1 MDKIT
6 VTSGWS
12 KRKVVLCM
20 VIVFIL
26 VSFFRVGYICM
37 SKTTKGGGGPDSW
50 TYFKY
55 SEIFLNGEFMELT
68 NIPKID
74 RRIAERPGYPIFIAL
89 VRSLFAKD
97 FASLNNYDTFRHVL
111 RIIAFLMY
119 ALCAVLSYYIVLKVF
134 GWKVSILSMPFVIGS
149 ASTAFWCHWQLTES
163 LFTLLLLLSIS
174 GIILFAISE
183 HKNSLILI
191 LSGLAFGFASLT
203 RQVLFPMI
211 LFIVIWFLIY
221 GFKSDRRRVYIQ
233 ACLVFVLPALLLY
246 GGWMVRNVIVTGK
259 TYSTILR
266 AGDKMNHS
274 VFRVH
279 TRRGIDW
286 NSQNVEEKKEV
297 FLREYSNRPFTQK
310 VLDIGKGMFT
320 KFCEFLQIRPIGTH
334 QTFWNSIWIKYY
346 VIYNSVTFLL
356 MLVSLFFIN
365 REKTGLGLL
374 LWLIIFYFVVVHTV
388 LMVGGGIFA
397 RYRVPIEPYMSMLA
411 AYGLSRIYLIFRKK
425 ELVL

>member
-1 MDKIT
+1 
-6 VTSGWS
+6 
-12 KRKVVLCM
+12 M

-37 SKTTKGGGGPDSW
+37 SKTTKGGGAPDSL

-68 NIPKID
+68 NVPKID
-74 RRIAERPGYPIFIAL
+74 RRIAERPGYPIFIAF
-89 VRSLFAKD
+89 VRSFFGKD
-97 FASLNNYDTFRHVL
+97 FASLNNYNTFRHVL

-134 GWKVSILSMPFVIGS
+134 GWKVSILSMPFMIGS

-163 LFTLLLLLSIS
+163 LFTLLILLSIT
-174 GIILFAISE
+174 GIISFSVSE
-183 HKNSLILI
+183 KNNFLIMI
-191 LSGLAFGFASLT
+191 LSGLSFGFASLT

-211 LFIVIWFLIY
+211 FFIVIWFLIR
-221 GFKSDRRRVYIQ
+221 GFQSNKRKVYMQ
-233 ACLVFVLPALLLY
+233 SCLVFVLSALLLY

-266 AGDKMNHS
+266 VGDKTKQS
-274 VFRVH
+274 LFRLN

-286 NSQNVEEKKEV
+286 NSQNMDEKKKE
-297 FLREYSNRPFTQK
+297 FFREYSNRPFKYK
-310 VLDIGKGMFT
+310 VLEITKRMLT
-320 KFCEFLQIRPIGTH
+320 KFSEFLQISPLGTH

-365 REKTGLGLL
+365 KENTGIRLL
-374 LWLIIFYFVVVHTV
+374 LWLIIFYFVAVHTV
-388 LMVGGGIFA
+388 LMVGGGTFA